1 MGIFCLLSE
10 FFGLKAEFEYWEKYV
25 YCKAW
30 ACTLSRI
37 NMNKTENRCQ
47 DASSEYMLLQTQIPH
62 SPNTLN
68 AAAAGSVDI
77 P

>member
-10 FFGLKAEFEYWEKYV
+10 FFGFKAEFEYWEKCF

-37 NMNKTENRCQ
+37 TMKKQRI
-47 DASSEYMLLQTQIPH
+47 DAKMPLLSTCCCKH
-62 SPNTLN
+62 KSHTHLTLN
-68 AAAAGSVDI
+68 VAAAGSVDI